1 MSEFVL
7 ETTPRL
13 DFQRPRDWLP
23 TQVDGVDRVIL
34 APKGWGQFRPS
45 LVVTSQPYDGTIAK
59 LSTFAMAA
67 AMGDLQHT
75 YLIACEIWQH
85 QAEPG
90 RRIEYTHRLDDQELH
105 VQRWTFA
112 HLGYAIDLTATC
124 ATTQLTSVD
133 ALFDHVARTLQLRGE
148 S

>member
-1 MSEFVL
+1 MSEFVP
-7 ETTPRL
+7 ETTACL

-23 TQVDGVDRVIL
+23 SQVEGVDLVVL
-34 APKGWGQFRPS
+34 APAHWGLFRPS
-45 LVVTSQPYDGTIAK
+45 LVVTSQAYDGSIAK

-67 AMGDLQHT
+67 AMGELKHT
-75 YLIACEIWQH
+75 HLIACDIWQH
-85 QAEPG
+85 PSGPG
-90 RRIEYTHRLDDQELH
+90 RKIDYTHQLNEQVLH

-112 HLGYAIDLTATC
+112 HRGYAVDLTATC

-133 ALFDHVARTLQLRGE
+133 SLFDHVARTLHLRGE